1 MTLSVRVRP
10 KSMTWVKRQ
19 DRLLVAG
26 LALAVPIVVFARP
39 IERWALG
46 LARDAEQN
54 TGFALLPALVVLI
67 LVFFFH
73 QLGKRLE
80 EKTRAAAAEASA
92 LQAQARASEMERLV
106 AFGQALARA
115 LDVETIRDVVQQ
127 HLSKLAGTDEAW
139 ILLRVGAHWQALAGT
154 AKESRRDIERA
165 HQQEAERALESPIA
179 RNPIDT
185 EGHLCLP
192 LTAGGATVGVLG
204 IPEAAG
210 PFPEARQR
218 MLATVAAVL
227 AIALRNAQMFQE
239 LKENSLRDGLTGC
252 FNRTHAI
259 DVIDTELRRAR
270 RSQMPVSLIMFDLD
284 HFKDINDRY
293 GHLCGDAVLAAI
305 GARMRDV
312 LRGSDLKCRYGGE
325 EFLVLLPETPLEGAK
340 RVA

>member
-54 TGFALLPALVVLI
+54 TGFALLPAHVVLI

-165 HQQEAERALESPIA
+165 QSDRY
-179 RNPIDT
+179 
-185 EGHLCLP
+185 
-192 LTAGGATVGVLG
+192 
-204 IPEAAG
+204 
-210 PFPEARQR
+210 
-218 MLATVAAVL
+218 
-227 AIALRNAQMFQE
+227 
-239 LKENSLRDGLTGC
+239 
-252 FNRTHAI
+252 
-259 DVIDTELRRAR
+259 RRASVPSAHGRRGHRRRPRHSRGGRTVSRSASADARHRR
-270 RSQMPVSLIMFDLD
+270 RSARDRPAQRADVSGIE
-284 HFKDINDRY
+284 REQP
-293 GHLCGDAVLAAI
+293 A
-305 GARMRDV
+305 
-312 LRGSDLKCRYGGE
+312 
-325 EFLVLLPETPLEGAK
+325 
-340 RVA
+340 